1 MYYIAICDN
10 NENFISHI
18 KMIIEECEIKENI
31 EFYEY
36 CNGDKLI
43 NDFNKIKEMD
53 LLILD
58 MKLDSIHKDEI
69 ISVFRKKFKNTV
81 LVFCSETQMP
91 DINSLKMIPYKYLL
105 KSYTDKQ
112 MIFEIKEILNEVR
125 KKLKL
130 QKKYI
135 MGHYRNNVIKVDIQN
150 ILYIENAKRGS
161 KVTVCK
167 DCIESEFNA
176 PILVD
181 EKLEMLTKKHFELV
195 FAHRSYIINMVHIEK
210 IVHNLAFLDNGEQLS
225 ISRTYQKH
233 IREQFTKYL
242 ADNN

>member
-69 ISVFRKKFKNTV
+69 ISVFRKKFKN
-81 LVFCSETQMP
+81 C
-91 DINSLKMIPYKYLL
+91 I
-105 KSYTDKQ
+105 DK
-112 MIFEIKEILNEVR
+112 F
-125 KKLKL
+125 KK
-130 QKKYI
+130 
-135 MGHYRNNVIKVDIQN
+135 
-150 ILYIENAKRGS
+150 
-161 KVTVCK
+161 
-167 DCIESEFNA
+167 
-176 PILVD
+176 
-181 EKLEMLTKKHFELV
+181 
-195 FAHRSYIINMVHIEK
+195 
-210 IVHNLAFLDNGEQLS
+210 
-225 ISRTYQKH
+225 
-233 IREQFTKYL
+233 
-242 ADNN
+242 